1 MCIQNSYQPGELMEH
16 PEEDVQGLAAPVATP
31 EAAEPALLSPEAE
44 AAREIPNAGLTR
56 SALTLAVLALGAGLM
71 TGVIPIPDFDTAP
84 THIVSPATSSIEAE
98 PQPLAQ
104 MSANLSRPVQTSELE
119 RAIAEMR
126 LPEAEKERLRGEIA
140 AGDTRLAWIVL
151 SDWLEEDAD
160 GVLVSAAGYAQHV
173 RLFHRPTTLAVP
185 YKPGVPITLT
195 GDVDGG
201 GGITVGVHMG
211 EGRVPLRLRP
221 GQAVQV
227 PTP

>member
-1 MCIQNSYQPGELMEH
+1 
-16 PEEDVQGLAAPVATP
+16 
-31 EAAEPALLSPEAE
+31 
-44 AAREIPNAGLTR
+44 
-56 SALTLAVLALGAGLM
+56 
-71 TGVIPIPDFDTAP
+71 
-84 THIVSPATSSIEAE
+84 
-98 PQPLAQ
+98 
-104 MSANLSRPVQTSELE
+104 LE
-119 RAIAEMR
+119 RAIAEV
-126 LPEAEKERLRGEIA
+126 PFAEGEKERLRGEIA
-140 AGDTRLAWIVL
+140 AGDIRLAWIVL